1 MRTFISGVIIGS
13 LVVGFASSAYTR
25 NSNVTNVWNPAA
37 AQEAEMAM
45 HKLHGAWDKMDMAAV
60 EKAIADDG
68 FLATFEYTD
77 TNEAITL
84 RNKAELVAW
93 LRKGFD
99 DLKARNAT
107 TVAIPQSKMDCRAT
121 DTLAVCTEECDI
133 IYKRADG
140 MLEVSPHRGTSVMRK
155 GPQGWQFTHWH
166 VSEAGARK
174 TVTAADYKIK
184 DVH

>member
-1 MRTFISGVIIGS
+1 MRTFIAGVIIGS

-25 NSNVTNVWNPAA
+25 SSNVWNTAA
-37 AQEAEMAM
+37 AQEAEAAM
-45 HKLHGAWDKMDMAAV
+45 HKLHHAWDEMDMVAV
-60 EKAIADDG
+60 EKAISDDG

-77 TNEAITL
+77 TNDPVTL
-84 RNKAELVAW
+84 RSKADLVAW

-99 DLKARNAT
+99 DLKARKAT
-107 TVAIPQSKMDCRAT
+107 TVAIPQTKMDCRA
-121 DTLAVCTEECDI
+121 TEECDI

-166 VSEAGARK
+166 VSEAGPRK
-174 TVTAADYKIK
+174 TVSAADYKIK
-184 DVH
+184 DPH